1 MKKSFSKFLKNPDIF
16 AIKIIFYLSFYYSS
30 VLIYLTLDIVQSVD
44 FQKYYSYF
52 EYYSGNIDK
61 TNLEQGNLYFFTNY
75 LVTLLLN
82 QIKTSLSLNE
92 LLNLSIHFTNSVI
105 FLFGCKGLL
114 KYLTSHKYSIKN
126 IYIVLSII
134 CIMPSSVALRASFK
148 PEIVAFASIG
158 WLLYF
163 TNLYIEKKNSYEAI
177 RLAILSSILL
187 TSKIS
192 LALIIGSLM
201 FLEIFINRKKINI
214 KIFGI
219 PLLFII
225 IFASTLTFENYRNNG
240 LYIFETVHDE
250 KYDNVASLKF
260 FTNFE
265 SKDFIDNPNKYF
277 FSDSFIGIVMFD
289 TFNDFFGL
297 NWNSE
302 YTELNKSRKQF
313 FSVER
318 DLSNSIFPLEITFD
332 KTNISFTISGDVDS
346 RWRDPKYID
355 ELRMRSSF
363 YFSSVF
369 YFLLILFSI
378 FKRDQ
383 RIFLVAPFLGLAF
396 LIISSLGIF
405 GVNNFDPAVGD
416 SFKTFY
422 IAYLIIFSF
431 SILFLEILSINKF
444 KKILIF
450 STPLL
455 FLFYLG
461 FPMDHN
467 QQEEIDILYKNSLL
481 PTCNINGLLV
491 TDLLNVEEEIKC
503 YTITDEKEKFYPM
516 TKVKNIDLTLIK
528 IPYMNIL
535 FLLMLFILSSNQS
548 KLFILNKKF
557 NL

>member
-1 MKKSFSKFLKNPDIF
+1 
-16 AIKIIFYLSFYYSS
+16 
-30 VLIYLTLDIVQSVD
+30 
-44 FQKYYSYF
+44 
-52 EYYSGNIDK
+52 
-61 TNLEQGNLYFFTNY
+61 
-75 LVTLLLN
+75 
-82 QIKTSLSLNE
+82 
-92 LLNLSIHFTNSVI
+92 
-105 FLFGCKGLL
+105 
-114 KYLTSHKYSIKN
+114 
-126 IYIVLSII
+126 
-134 CIMPSSVALRASFK
+134 MPSSVALRASFK

-346 RWRDPKYID
+346 R
-355 ELRMRSSF
+355 
-363 YFSSVF
+363 
-369 YFLLILFSI
+369 
-378 FKRDQ
+378 
-383 RIFLVAPFLGLAF
+383 
-396 LIISSLGIF
+396 
-405 GVNNFDPAVGD
+405 
-416 SFKTFY
+416 
-422 IAYLIIFSF
+422 
-431 SILFLEILSINKF
+431 
-444 KKILIF
+444 
-450 STPLL
+450 
-455 FLFYLG
+455 
-461 FPMDHN
+461 
-467 QQEEIDILYKNSLL
+467 
-481 PTCNINGLLV
+481 
-491 TDLLNVEEEIKC
+491 
-503 YTITDEKEKFYPM
+503 
-516 TKVKNIDLTLIK
+516 
-528 IPYMNIL
+528 
-535 FLLMLFILSSNQS
+535 
-548 KLFILNKKF
+548 
-557 NL
+557 